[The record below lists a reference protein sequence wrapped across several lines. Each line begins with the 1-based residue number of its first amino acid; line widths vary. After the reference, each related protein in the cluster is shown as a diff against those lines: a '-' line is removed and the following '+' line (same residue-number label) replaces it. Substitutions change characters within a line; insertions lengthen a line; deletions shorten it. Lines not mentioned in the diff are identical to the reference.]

1 MTFYALENL
10 SHLNNKLNLKY
21 FSHFFSQLSSFI
33 SLFAT
38 VFTFFSIIPSSSFF
52 LLFILLSQ
60 SFYLFNKIPF
70 SVKLNVFLIWMSSLY
85 S

>member
-1 MTFYALENL
+1 MKFYALENL

-38 VFTFFSIIPSSSFF
+38 CFYIFPIIPSSGFF
-52 LLFILLSQ
+52 LLFLLLSQ
-60 SFYLFNKIPF
+60 IFSLFNKIPF
-70 SVKLNVFLIWMSSLY
+70 SVKLNVF
-85 S
+85 

>member
-1 MTFYALENL
+1 MKFYALENL

-38 VFTFFSIIPSSSFF
+38 CFYIFSIISCSGFF
-52 LLFILLSQ
+52 LLLSQ
-60 SFYLFNKIPF
+60 IFSLFNKIPF
-70 SVKLNVFLIWMSSLY
+70 SVKLNVF
-85 S
+85 

>member
-52 LLFILLSQ
+52 FFL
-60 SFYLFNKIPF
+60 SFYLKVFIYLIKF
-70 SVKLNVFLIWMSSLY
+70 HFQLN
-85 S
+85 